1 MENTL
6 IKVRGSDAA
15 NAAECELLNGIFAT
29 FVQILLGLIAVSV
42 LLLKRQR
49 ESPQRPLQIWALDAS
64 KQLIGAGFAHVTNLA
79 IAILLYK
86 YDHARTH
93 RGKEADQCA
102 LYFMNFTMDTTF
114 GVFLNYLFLRLL
126 SSLSNRFGWTS
137 MKTSGDYGD
146 PIEIKRWTIQ
156 LISWISV
163 ILAVKVVIASML
175 FCVNE
180 QLETFTYWLFQ
191 PLRRYPKVELLLVM
205 IACPCIMNGFQFWIQ
220 DSFLKND
227 IHNGSQIASTK
238 SPKELKKYPQ
248 SEIHSAI
255 SVFCRK
261 GNTSNDDEDQAIDPL
276 HNVAKV

>member
-1 MENTL
+1 
-6 IKVRGSDAA
+6 
-15 NAAECELLNGIFAT
+15 
-29 FVQILLGLIAVSV
+29 
-42 LLLKRQR
+42 
-49 ESPQRPLQIWALDAS
+49 
-64 KQLIGAGFAHVTNLA
+64 
-79 IAILLYK
+79 
-86 YDHARTH
+86 
-93 RGKEADQCA
+93 
-102 LYFMNFTMDTTF
+102 
-114 GVFLNYLFLRLL
+114 
-126 SSLSNRFGWTS
+126 

-238 SPKELKKYPQ
+238 SPKELKKYMQ